1 MSNREFPS
9 VWDSEQPPSV
19 IVTNPTTST
28 TTRRSRS
35 AHHQLP
41 SAAVLSREDE
51 SHVGRSTSCDAAGRH
66 SFTIKQ
72 RPVSWQP
79 STTDP
84 PAAIPARRTSKN
96 YRLDTE
102 LQTRIDRLISSD
114 RVQEL
119 TRRVKQQQDSSTKL
133 QIDDIIPTRP
143 ASAAATFCATPEQQ
157 QQHRLQAPHSHL
169 NAPSPEF
176 HLRPKSST
184 PPPPPPPHRIFR

>member
-1 MSNREFPS
+1 MSNRGYPSAWDNDQAPS
-9 VWDSEQPPSV
+9 VV
-19 IVTNPTTST
+19 VTNPTTP

-41 SAAVLSREDE
+41 PSTISSREDE
-51 SHVGRSTSCDAAGRH
+51 SHVGRSTSCDAAGRY

-79 STTDP
+79 STTGP

-96 YRLDTE
+96 YRFDTE

-119 TRRVKQQQDSSTKL
+119 TRRVKQQQESSTKL

-143 ASAAATFCATPEQQ
+143 ASAGTNFCAAPEQQ
-157 QQHRLQAPHSHL
+157 QHRRMQALHTRL
-169 NAPSPEF
+169 DVPSPEF
-176 HLRPKSST
+176 HPRLKSST
-184 PPPPPPPHRIFR
+184 PPPPPPPHSIY